1 MQAKELLSSIQ
12 SPVDVKNLPFDRLQD
27 LCGEIREELI
37 EVISRN
43 GGHLSSN
50 LGVVELTVALHRVF
64 ESPKDQIV
72 WDVGHQCYPHKLLT
86 GRYGRF
92 DTLRQEN
99 GLSGFCRPQE
109 SEHDPFISGHS
120 STSISAALGL
130 ARAKTLRG
138 DLSYTIAVIGDGALT
153 GGLAYE
159 ALNNAGRS
167 RDRLIV
173 ILNDNRMSISKNVGA
188 VARHLAVIR
197 SKPGYFKL
205 KSSVWDMLERMPRA
219 GKGIE
224 KRIIRMKASLK
235 NMLYNHTIFENMGFA
250 YVGPVDGH
258 NLHTLCD
265 VLASCQTV
273 HRPVLLHVC
282 TTKGK
287 GYPYAEDNP
296 SAFHGTPGFDVET
309 GDCKPASEC
318 FSSRFGD
325 ALCRFAREDSRICA
339 VTAAMAP
346 GTGLAPFAHQFK
358 NRFFDVGIA
367 EQHAV
372 TFCSG
377 LAKNRMLPVFAVY
390 STFLQRSYDQLVHD
404 AALQNARMVLGVDR
418 AGIVGEDGE
427 THQGILDVSFLSSIP
442 GVTILAPSYYEELDQ
457 MLEDALYR
465 YDGVAALR
473 YPRGKEPYRPA
484 DFVCSG
490 EAFDLYGGESVQTVI
505 VTYGRLFGEACR
517 ARKMLAAQGL
527 EVSILKLNRIRPLD
541 ESCLELVR
549 HAGQVF
555 FFEEAVRQGSV
566 GEHFGLRLFETGFR
580 GHYRHQAVND
590 CFVPQATVQST
601 LRHLG
606 LTAEE
611 MAGLILQESGKV

>member
-1 MQAKELLSSIQ
+1 MQTKLLPSIH
-12 SPVDVKNLPFDRLQD
+12 SPDDVKKLPFDSLQD

-37 EVISRN
+37 HVISKN
-43 GGHLSSN
+43 GGHLASN

-64 ESPKDQIV
+64 QSPQDQIV

-86 GRYGRF
+86 GRCDRF

-173 ILNDNRMSISKNVGA
+173 ILNDNRMSISRNVGA

-205 KSSVWDMLERMPRA
+205 KSSVWNMLERMPRA

-224 KRIIRMKASLK
+224 KYIIRMKASLK
-235 NMLYNHTIFENMGFA
+235 NMLYNNTIFENMGFA

-265 VLASCQTV
+265 VLSSCRTV

-287 GYPYAEDNP
+287 GYPYAEDDP
-296 SAFHGTPGFDVET
+296 SAFHGTPGFNVET
-309 GDCKPASEC
+309 GDAAPAGEC

-325 ALCRFAREDSRICA
+325 ALCRFAQKDSRICA

-346 GTGLAPFAHQFK
+346 GTGLSPFARQFK

-377 LAKNRMLPVFAVY
+377 LAKNGMMPVFAVY

-404 AALQNARMVLGVDR
+404 AALQNVHMVLGIDR

-442 GVTILAPSYYEELDQ
+442 DVTILSPSYYEELDR

-465 YDGVAALR
+465 YDGVVALR
-473 YPRGKEPYRPA
+473 YPRGREPYRPD
-484 DFVCSG
+484 DFAGSS
-490 EAFDLYGGESVQTVI
+490 EAFDCYGDASSRTVI

-517 ARKMLAAQGL
+517 ARKMLAERGIKAA
-527 EVSILKLNRIRPLD
+527 VLKLNRIHPLD
-541 ESCLELVR
+541 ESCLNQLAR
-549 HAGQVF
+549 DGHVF
-555 FFEEAVRQGSV
+555 FFEEAVKRGSV
-566 GEHFGLRLFETGFR
+566 GEHFGLKLFETGYKGRF
-580 GHYRHQAVND
+580 YHQAVND

-601 LRHLG
+601 LSHLG
-606 LTAEE
+606 LTAEK
-611 MAGLILQESGKV
+611 MAGLILRECGKA

>member
-86 GRYGRF
+86 GRDGRF

-282 TTKGK
+282 TTKG
-287 GYPYAEDNP
+287 P
-296 SAFHGTPGFDVET
+296 
-309 GDCKPASEC
+309 
-318 FSSRFGD
+318 
-325 ALCRFAREDSRICA
+325 
-339 VTAAMAP
+339 
-346 GTGLAPFAHQFK
+346 
-358 NRFFDVGIA
+358 
-367 EQHAV
+367 
-372 TFCSG
+372 
-377 LAKNRMLPVFAVY
+377 
-390 STFLQRSYDQLVHD
+390 
-404 AALQNARMVLGVDR
+404 
-418 AGIVGEDGE
+418 
-427 THQGILDVSFLSSIP
+427 LS
-442 GVTILAPSYYEELDQ
+442 
-457 MLEDALYR
+457 
-465 YDGVAALR
+465 
-473 YPRGKEPYRPA
+473 
-484 DFVCSG
+484 C
-490 EAFDLYGGESVQTVI
+490 
-505 VTYGRLFGEACR
+505 
-517 ARKMLAAQGL
+517 
-527 EVSILKLNRIRPLD
+527 
-541 ESCLELVR
+541 
-549 HAGQVF
+549 
-555 FFEEAVRQGSV
+555 
-566 GEHFGLRLFETGFR
+566 
-580 GHYRHQAVND
+580 
-590 CFVPQATVQST
+590 
-601 LRHLG
+601 
-606 LTAEE
+606 
-611 MAGLILQESGKV
+611 